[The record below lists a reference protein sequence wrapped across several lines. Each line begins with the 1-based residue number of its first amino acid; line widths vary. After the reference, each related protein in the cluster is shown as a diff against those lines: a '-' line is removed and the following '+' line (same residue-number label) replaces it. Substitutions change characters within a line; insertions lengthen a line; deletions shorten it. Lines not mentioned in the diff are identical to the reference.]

1 MGRVFIKGALASLVF
16 AAMCGSAYAA
26 PLTFTVLKLKNGWTA
41 YSSTRVPAAAIDA
54 NDIVHL
60 EGGMQQI
67 SGSNQIAFVLP
78 AKFRPSAS
86 VYIPVDL
93 INGKIGRVNIFP
105 DGNVYISAAA
115 NYSDAQSFTSL
126 EGVTYPKN

>member
-67 SGSNQIAFVLP
+67 SGSNQLAFLLP
-78 AKFRPSAS
+78 AKFRP
-86 VYIPVDL
+86 
-93 INGKIGRVNIFP
+93 
-105 DGNVYISAAA
+105 
-115 NYSDAQSFTSL
+115 TSPL
-126 EGVTYPKN
+126 T